1 MRLKRFT
8 ESGNP
13 MASRD
18 KNLTGF
24 LLFCENQNH
33 KEPGTCANTGFVGV
47 RLCFD
52 VFFPRVLLDFLLEYG
67 I

>member
-13 MASRD
+13 MSSRD
-18 KNLTGF
+18 KNLTDF
-24 LLFCENQNH
+24 LIFCET
-33 KEPGTCANTGFVGV
+33 KIIKSREPAQIRDLSGA